1 MLEKHVVH
9 NAQIGPFLRN
19 YMENRSKAHHCPQK
33 SKSIYFSCQLILE
46 TLEAESH
53 YSCDIQQFCTAQWY

>member
-9 NAQIGPFLRN
+9 NAQIGPFLRK
-19 YMENRSKAHHCPQK
+19 YMENRSHAHHCPQK
-33 SKSIYFSCQLILE
+33 SKSIYFSCQHILE

-53 YSCDIQQFCTAQWY
+53 YSCDIQQFCTAQW